1 MAKISFDTIE
11 NQPVNESGENAGNY
25 SVKFFALKNG
35 ESAIVRILCDSVD
48 DIDIYT
54 VHNVITDQWKF
65 GRRMSC
71 VRDPH
76 DPIDNCPLCAA
87 NKPLMQRMYVKMI
100 QYVTDPQTNQVV
112 PTAVVWER
120 GANDRQ
126 FGARTL
132 KGLLDTFGPLSNFLC
147 KISRQG
153 EKLETTY
160 QVIPNLPANVYPDN
174 LYPADRALFGDYEVA
189 GRAFIDRSA
198 EDYRVFLATGNF
210 PNPNTQATPK
220 NEPPVS
226 IPPASN
232 AYGNGFANTAGA
244 ANMTG
249 GYATPSY
256 NATANFQAPPVSTT
270 QPQFT
275 APTNTAAPMRE
286 TLPWET
292 PAAAPA
298 NNVGFERPV
307 RRY

>member
-11 NQPVNESGENAGNY
+11 NQPVNESGENTGNY

-76 DPIDNCPLCAA
+76 DPIDRCPLCAA

-174 LYPADRALFGDYEVA
+174 LYPADRSLFGDYEVA

-210 PNPNTQATPK
+210 PNPNAQATPK
-220 NEPPVS
+220 VNEPQVS
-226 IPPASN
+226 VPPAYTN
-232 AYGNGFANTAGA
+232 PA
-244 ANMTG
+244 ANANVG
-249 GYATPSY
+249 
-256 NATANFQAPPVSTT
+256 NAPVNTYGAY
-270 QPQFT
+270 T
-275 APTNTAAPMRE
+275 APTPGNPINNYQAAPAPTYAPPQTATPARE
-286 TLPWET
+286 TLPWEN
-292 PAAAPA
+292 PAASPA

>member
-11 NQPVNESGENAGNY
+11 NQPVNESGENTGNY

-76 DPIDNCPLCAA
+76 DPIDRCPLCAA

-100 QYVTDPQTNQVV
+100 QYVVDPQTNQVV

-160 QVIPNLPANVYPDN
+160 QVIPNLPANVYPEN
-174 LYPADRALFGDYEVA
+174 LYPNVPTIFGDYEVA
-189 GRAFIDRSA
+189 GRAFMDRSA

-210 PNPNTQATPK
+210 PNPNAQATPK
-220 NEPPVS
+220 VNEPPVS
-226 IPPASN
+226 VPPAYNPAVN
-232 AYGNGFANTAGA
+232 ANMGA
-244 ANMTG
+244 APVNPYG
-249 GYATPSY
+249 AYATPTPGAPV
-256 NATANFQAPPVSTT
+256 NNFQTPAAP
-270 QPQFT
+270 QPNYAPTSQPT
-275 APTNTAAPMRE
+275 APARE
-286 TLPWET
+286 TLPWEN
-292 PAAAPA
+292 PAASPA